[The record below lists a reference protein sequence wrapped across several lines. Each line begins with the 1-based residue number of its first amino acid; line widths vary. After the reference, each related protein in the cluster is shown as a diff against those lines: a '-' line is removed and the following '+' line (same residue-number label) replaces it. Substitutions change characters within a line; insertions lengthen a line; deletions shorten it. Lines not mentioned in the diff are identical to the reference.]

1 MKISR
6 AEIII
11 LIVSVVIFSS
21 CSDSNKVKKIM
32 SEFIET
38 EIVIPD
44 DLHYIYNRNIIQINK
59 DNLKPN
65 KFIIYYDS
73 LECYSCKISHLME
86 ICPLYEMGDTCNFSV
101 IIIFDPI
108 SEDFEN
114 IRQQVLIA
122 NYPFPVYIDKNSSFK
137 SNNKT
142 LPKDAR
148 FHYFL
153 INSRNLPIFVGNPL
167 SNQQLNELF
176 INVLNVIN
184 N

>member
-1 MKISR
+1 MEEKC
-6 AEIII
+6 
-11 LIVSVVIFSS
+11 L
-21 CSDSNKVKKIM
+21 NKVR
-32 SEFIET
+32 
-38 EIVIPD
+38 EIHRVKRVVRFNSLD
-44 DLHYIYNRNIIQINK
+44 EAMRFSLMYGDLMKDGKPVINK
-59 DNLKPN
+59 
-65 KFIIYYDS
+65 
-73 LECYSCKISHLME
+73 CKGEDFGFTAGFLMKK
-86 ICPLYEMGDTCNFSV
+86 
-101 IIIFDPI
+101 
-108 SEDFEN
+108 EDFEN